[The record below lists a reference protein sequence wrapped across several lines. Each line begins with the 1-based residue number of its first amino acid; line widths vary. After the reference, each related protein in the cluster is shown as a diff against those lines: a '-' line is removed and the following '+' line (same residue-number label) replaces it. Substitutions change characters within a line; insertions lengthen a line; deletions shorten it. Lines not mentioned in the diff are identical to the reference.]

1 MTAADRMKVGEVADR
16 LGMSVRTLRHY
27 EDVDLVSPTART
39 DGNFRLYTEDDVRRL
54 LIIRRMK
61 PLGYSLEQMRTI
73 LQAVD
78 AVQNPSES
86 EPATAAAT
94 AVIDEVRADARNR
107 YERLLT
113 HVRYATEFIGILD
126 DLDHTQT

>member
-1 MTAADRMKVGEVADR
+1 MTTADRMKVGEVADR

-94 AVIDEVRADARNR
+94 TVIDEVRADARNR